1 MRTVAARR
9 SQPFPIPRAD
19 LVGVGVLLMPDSDG
33 DISVGAPPV
42 PGSVSDRS
50 GIKSGDKVLEVNGKA
65 TKGRTAFDI
74 IEELGKEE
82 NDVVQ
87 FTVKSGGGE
96 VRKVSPSL
104 CNIGKK
110 AISTAT
116 ILNTNTPP
124 SIPPTSQIPLQRTF
138 TKVADPVSF
147 TTKNSKK
154 DGKIGYIRISEFNSK
169 LSPSL
174 ASALSK
180 LEAEGVSKYVIDL
193 RGNGGGSFQSAV
205 EVAGFFTGP
214 DKLGE

>member
-1 MRTVAARR
+1 M
-9 SQPFPIPRAD
+9 
-19 LVGVGVLLMPDSDG
+19 
-33 DISVGAPPV
+33 
-42 PGSVSDRS
+42 
-50 GIKSGDKVLEVNGKA
+50 
-65 TKGRTAFDI
+65 
-74 IEELGKEE
+74 
-82 NDVVQ
+82 
-87 FTVKSGGGE
+87 
-96 VRKVSPSL
+96 
-104 CNIGKK
+104 
-110 AISTAT
+110 
-116 ILNTNTPP
+116 
-124 SIPPTSQIPLQRTF
+124 
-138 TKVADPVSF
+138 SF